1 MDQAARTVPL
11 FEAQKLEFIPA
22 AGSTVADIGAFARSR
37 RYEIIYIDYVQL
49 IAGDESRGLVAKNT
63 AISQGLHT
71 LAQSTGITV
80 VGLAQL
86 SRPSKDGAA
95 KAPRMNALRESG
107 QYEQD
112 ADIIMLLYRED
123 ETDLSGPNRRLDVAK
138 NKEGELGGIDL
149 AFDGAT
155 QTFSERQPTKGEHY
169 RQVHRDIQRAA
180 RGEYVPAGDPDP
192 EWVQTAMIAEELP
205 Q

>member
-1 MDQAARTVPL
+1 MDQAARTVPI
-11 FEAQKLEFIPA
+11 FETQKLEFIPA

-49 IAGDESRGLVAKNT
+49 IAGDESHGLVAKNT

-86 SRPSKDGAA
+86 NRPKEGAA

-112 ADIIMLLYRED
+112 ADIIMLVYRED
-123 ETDLSGPNRRLDVAK
+123 ETDLSNPDRRLDVVK

-149 AFDGAT
+149 TFDGAT

-169 RQVHRDIQRAA
+169 RQVHRDIKRAA

-192 EWVQTAMIAEELP
+192 EWVQTAMMAEELP
-205 Q
+205 D